1 MKPII
6 NIIGLE
12 GKGKKEA
19 KELKRIIE
27 KGIRRNEKFFGFS
40 ISSLT
45 IVLLNSRKE
54 IDNLMKRKTADWI
67 VGRANSKNMEIFILA
82 PWAFEK
88 ESCHPASAFPKVLIH
103 EISHLFIGQ
112 VHPFSVPRWLVEGL
126 ASYLAKQKRP
136 LVSISPGL
144 LNSPFLTRLSS
155 SLGWNEN
162 ANRGAYPVSY
172 YWIEFLINKH
182 GKEKMLKF
190 ILELKKTPEIKSA
203 FKQIYPKSLA
213 LTEKDFLN
221 YLKSLRKEVKIN
233 NGQS

>member
-6 NIIGLE
+6 NIIGLK
-12 GKGKKEA
+12 GKGKKET

-27 KGIRRNEKFFGFS
+27 KGIRRNEKFFGFL
-40 ISSLT
+40 IPSLAV
-45 IVLLNSRKE
+45 VLLNTREE
-54 IDNLMKRKTADWI
+54 INNLMKKKTADWV
-67 VGRANSKNMEIFILA
+67 VGGFSSQKNYVFILA

-103 EISHLFIGQ
+103 EISHLFTRQ

-136 LVSISPGL
+136 LASISPEL

-162 ANRGAYPVSY
+162 ANKGAYPISY
-172 YWIEFLINKH
+172 YWIEFLINKY
-182 GKEKMLKF
+182 GKKRMLKL
-190 ILELKKTPEIKSA
+190 ILELKKIPEIEGA
-203 FKQIYPKSLA
+203 FKEIYPKSLT

-221 YLKSLRKEVKIN
+221 YLKNLKKGGEDK
-233 NGQS
+233 